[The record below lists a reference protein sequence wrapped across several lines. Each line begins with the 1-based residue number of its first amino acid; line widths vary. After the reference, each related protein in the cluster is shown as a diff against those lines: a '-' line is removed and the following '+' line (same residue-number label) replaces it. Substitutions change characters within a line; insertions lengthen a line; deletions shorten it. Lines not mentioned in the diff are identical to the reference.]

1 MLAGESQAV
10 MVQKTRWSSGSS
22 EPLRKPGACC
32 TWRFERAA
40 YRPKS
45 GMKKS
50 ERTRR
55 RARLTWIIDALVCCL
70 VLRSWAAG

>member
-32 TWRFERAA
+32 TWLFERTA
-40 YRPKS
+40 
-45 GMKKS
+45 
-50 ERTRR
+50 
-55 RARLTWIIDALVCCL
+55 
-70 VLRSWAAG
+70 